1 MNYTKSCILFEPCSG
16 QYWHELA
23 LRNSSDVLTEITN
36 RFLQVGYEAISD
48 FVIKDN
54 LGGISS
60 FQGYQIMKNL
70 IESNTDS
77 DTSKADMR
85 DPNEKIIVMNTN
97 STGLLT
103 NGEGLFS
110 PAIYI
115 EKYPFLGF
123 SNKSYKKRGYLEY
136 KNYGDGWVIH
146 FLIPKSEISKYSSF
160 VVKQKK

>member
-1 MNYTKSCILFEPCSG
+1 
-16 QYWHELA
+16 
-23 LRNSSDVLTEITN
+23 
-36 RFLQVGYEAISD
+36 
-48 FVIKDN
+48 
-54 LGGISS
+54 
-60 FQGYQIMKNL
+60 
-70 IESNTDS
+70 
-77 DTSKADMR
+77 MR
-85 DPNEKIIVMNTN
+85 DSNEKIIVMNTN

-115 EKYPFLGF
+115 EKYLFLGF

-160 VVKQKK
+160 VVEQKK

>member
-1 MNYTKSCILFEPCSG
+1 
-16 QYWHELA
+16 
-23 LRNSSDVLTEITN
+23 
-36 RFLQVGYEAISD
+36 
-48 FVIKDN
+48 
-54 LGGISS
+54 
-60 FQGYQIMKNL
+60 
-70 IESNTDS
+70 
-77 DTSKADMR
+77 MR
-85 DPNEKIIVMNTN
+85 DPNEKIIVINTN

-160 VVKQKK
+160 VVEQKK